1 MRRALLALS
10 LITLSAT
17 AALTLEDPGWR
28 NSDLGW
34 REYRNQRFGI
44 TLVYPSRVFRFERA
58 STAGDGELFV
68 SRDGRAQLL
77 IGALENQE
85 RYSPASYQRFIA
97 SQSYPGLKVDYAPVG
112 GTWTV
117 LSGTMGEMM
126 VYEKAMFSCGG
137 RMISSF
143 AMTYPVE
150 ERRLYDRIVEE
161 IEHTFRPGREGCSQH
176 ATTNP

>member
-1 MRRALLALS
+1 MRRVLLALS

-17 AALTLEDPGWR
+17 AALTLENPGWR

-44 TLVYPSRVFRFERA
+44 TLLYPSRVFRFERA

-85 RYSPASYQRFIA
+85 HYSPASYQRFIA
-97 SQSYPGLKVDYAPVG
+97 SQSYPGLKVDYAPVR

-117 LSGTMGEMM
+117 LSGTVGETM
-126 VYEKAMFSCGG
+126 VYEKAMFNCGG
-137 RMISSF
+137 GMIASF

-161 IEHTFRPGREGCSQH
+161 IEHTFRPGTESCSQH
-176 ATTNP
+176 ATTTP

>member
-1 MRRALLALS
+1 MRRVLLALS

-17 AALTLEDPGWR
+17 AALTVEDPGWR

-85 RYSPASYQRFIA
+85 HYSTASYQRFI
-97 SQSYPGLKVDYAPVG
+97 SKVYRLPILSGPEGRLRSGRGNVDRPVG
-112 GTWTV
+112 H
-117 LSGTMGEMM
+117 
-126 VYEKAMFSCGG
+126 YG
-137 RMISSF
+137 RDDG
-143 AMTYPVE
+143 
-150 ERRLYDRIVEE
+150 L
-161 IEHTFRPGREGCSQH
+161 REGDV
-176 ATTNP
+176 